1 MKITGLTPQIWLSRL
16 PGLLLVGI
24 LAMSGMLAARH
35 SLAQQFGLSALSLA
49 IMLGIV
55 AGNSFFSRHAASAAT
70 GVDFSK
76 NTLLRAGIVLYGFR
90 ISFQQIAAVG
100 WAGVLIDALIV
111 GLTFMLALQLGTR
124 VFKLDRQTAML
135 IGAGSSICGAAAV
148 MATEPVVQGQE
159 HKVSVAVA
167 TVVIFGTI
175 AMFAYPLAYP
185 YLGLSEQAYGIF
197 AGSTIHEVAQVVAA
211 GNSVSSAAAG
221 TAVIEKMLR
230 VMMLAPFLL
239 LLSGALKSGM
249 LQSGRHSAAAA
260 AVAGDAPADGKIT
273 IPWFALLFIA
283 ASAIHSLDLLPA
295 ALVSALVQL
304 DTVLLA
310 MAMAALGLRTNISA
324 VRQAGLRPIL
334 LAAMLFG
341 FLTVGGYFINHAV
354 RLLCA

>member
-1 MKITGLTPQIWLSRL
+1 MLLAASIAWL
-16 PGLLLVGI
+16 GI
-24 LAMSGMLAARH
+24 LAADHPLAR
-35 SLAQQFGLSALSLA
+35 QFGLSALSLA
-49 IMLGIV
+49 IIFGIFI
-55 AGNSFFSRHAASAAT
+55 GNSVFSRFAAQAAN

-90 ISFQQIAAVG
+90 ITFQQIAAVG
-100 WAGVLIDALIV
+100 WAGVVIDALIV
-111 GLTFMLALQLGTR
+111 GLTFTLAVQLGTR

-148 MATEPVVQGQE
+148 MATEPVVRGQE

-175 AMFAYPLAYP
+175 AMFAYPLIYP

-211 GNSVSSAAAG
+211 GNSVSIAAAN

-239 LLSGALKSGM
+239 LLSGIVKSGKGGSTEGA
-249 LQSGRHSAAAA
+249 SGN
-260 AVAGDAPADGKIT
+260 IT
-273 IPWFALLFIA
+273 IPWFALFFLA
-283 ASAIHSLDLLPA
+283 ASAIHSAGVLPA
-295 ALVSALVQL
+295 ALVDALVGL
-304 DTVLLA
+304 DTALLA
-310 MAMAALGLRTNISA
+310 MAMAALGLRTNIGA

-334 LAAMLFG
+334 LAAVLFG
-341 FLTVGGYFINHAV
+341 FLTMGGYGINYVV
-354 RLLCA
+354 RLAFQ